1 MLLLDWKK
9 EFLRSG
15 RSNLQN
21 EVTIHSRFKFDNRCI
36 ALACQHLLSSLKQNC
51 EAVTPP
57 T

>member
-21 EVTIHSRFKFDNRCI
+21 EGKRNEWLCKMRESVY
-36 ALACQHLLSSLKQNC
+36 
-51 EAVTPP
+51 V
-57 T
+57 

>member
-15 RSNLQN
+15 RSNLHN
-21 EVTIHSRFKFDNRCI
+21 EVTIHSRFKLDNSCA
-36 ALACQHLLSSLKQNC
+36 ALARWHLLSSLKQDC

>member
-21 EVTIHSRFKFDNRCI
+21 EGKRNRR
-36 ALACQHLLSSLKQNC
+36 
-51 EAVTPP
+51 EYV
-57 T
+57 

>member
-21 EVTIHSRFKFDNRCI
+21 EGKRTRREYV
-36 ALACQHLLSSLKQNC
+36 
-51 EAVTPP
+51 
-57 T
+57 